1 MSVAGSAEPV
11 PGEPA
16 RPEPAPGEPAPRP
29 AGYRGPDPE
38 RLRRVADA
46 LLDVALEPI
55 VDMVV
60 TTDDEGYEVRAVD
73 GRVRFRREEPGG
85 GNPGGRSGNPGGGS
99 GWRFVDT
106 LVEGRNPLGDTATDR
121 FATLDDE
128 LAARWPTRTEQS
140 YPHAREQI
148 AQLFD
153 HPAAPDLV
161 CLHTPAHNWEDQ
173 GGERGEHGSLGIVQ
187 VRAPF
192 VLAGAGVRQ
201 DGLVP
206 RSCRLVDVAP
216 TVLALLGAEPA
227 PGAAGP
233 TGAPA
238 DDGDAMLAR
247 QDGRPLRELLDPGA
261 PAPDHV
267 IGFLWDGTNA
277 NVLYDMMAAGEVP
290 NLSRLLAMG
299 TGMGHG
305 AMASLPSVTLANH
318 TTVLTGTH
326 PGHHGVL
333 HNAWYDRD
341 SGRQVVTY
349 SPATWPWSMQTLSPR
364 VETVHQAVHRA
375 FPGSRT
381 VSVNEPCD
389 VGADYSTFE
398 VLRRGGELARP
409 PRADELPFATER
421 FVRPEKSYEV
431 SSRIDHTGMVQALDV
446 WDGARDGR
454 AADGAPLP
462 RFTFVNFT
470 LTDAAFHH
478 SGPYADIAR
487 ASIHDSDARLG
498 QILGAVERSGAWDR
512 TAFFL
517 VADHGMEDSNP
528 EVTGDWAPALAATG
542 IPCRDE
548 AYGFIYLDM

>member
-1 MSVAGSAEPV
+1 MTVAGSDESTSTGAL
-11 PGEPA
+11 
-16 RPEPAPGEPAPRP
+16 PRP
-29 AGYRGPDPE
+29 SGYRAPDPD
-38 RLRRVADA
+38 RVRQVADA
-46 LLDVALEPI
+46 LLDPALETI

-60 TTDDEGYEVRAVD
+60 TTDDAGYDVRTVD
-73 GRVRFRREEPGG
+73 GRVRFRRESRPATG
-85 GNPGGRSGNPGGGS
+85 GGGS
-99 GWRFVDT
+99 STDGNGDGSGGPEGGSGGAAWRFVKT
-106 LVEGRNPLGDTATDR
+106 AVEGRNPLGDTATDR
-121 FATLDDE
+121 FAGLDDE
-128 LAARWPTRTEQS
+128 LAARWPDRTTQS
-140 YPHAREQI
+140 YPHAHEQI
-148 AQLFD
+148 AQVFD

-201 DGLVP
+201 DGLIP
-206 RSCRLVDVAP
+206 RSGRLVDVAP

-227 PGAAGP
+227 RDGGLGP
-233 TGAPA
+233 TGEAR
-238 DDGDAMLAR
+238 DDALLAR
-247 QDGRPLRELLDPGA
+247 QDGRVLAELLDAGA
-261 PAPDHV
+261 TPPDHV

-277 NVLYDMMAAGEVP
+277 NVLYDMVAAGEVP
-290 NLSRLLAMG
+290 NVARLLAMG
-299 TGMGHG
+299 TGLGHG

-318 TTVLTGTH
+318 TTILTGTH
-326 PGHHGVL
+326 PGHHGIL
-333 HNAWYDRD
+333 HNAWYDRAT
-341 SGRQVVTY
+341 GQQVVTN
-349 SPATWPWSMQTLSPR
+349 SPATWPWSMQTLSPQ
-364 VETVHQAVHRA
+364 VETIHQAVHRA

-398 VLRRGGELARP
+398 VLRTGGDLVRP

-431 SSRIDHTGMVQALDV
+431 GSRIDHTGMVQALDV
-446 WDGARDGR
+446 WGDARDGR
-454 AADGAPLP
+454 SADGAPLP

-470 LTDAAFHH
+470 LTDAAFHAG
-478 SGPYADIAR
+478 GPYSDIAR

-498 QILGAVERSGAWDR
+498 QVLDAVERSGAWDR

-542 IPCRDE
+542 IRCRDE
-548 AYGFIYLDM
+548 AYGFVYVDV